1 MTESGSFV
9 QEGIQMTLVTFY
21 QLITQPGAPHMAPP
35 RFPQRAQVD
44 ADGSIPARALRY
56 CEAIRT
62 ANAYGYYLYLP
73 MDLSLRFNGV
83 ETECSIDED
92 GTGTGSN
99 WWPLNAS
106 AHFPGFPTHFN
117 QIAPVY
123 LRDMVPPLVAPGES
137 HGTIQ
142 LWCGSIARTE
152 KDWSLLV
159 RGPVNDSRRSLG
171 YEVLEG
177 IIETDRWG
185 GHLFANIKLL
195 RTDTVITIHAHH
207 AFIQVVPVHRDSY
220 SDAHLDDFAINTEVP
235 DEIWK
240 SYGEIVIGKIVGSRP
255 IGAYAVD
262 VRKRRAAE
270 GR

>member
-1 MTESGSFV
+1 MSV
-9 QEGIQMTLVTFY
+9 VTFY

-35 RFPQRAQVD
+35 RHPHRAAVD
-44 ADGSIPARALRY
+44 ADGTIPAKALRY

-62 ANAYGYYLYLP
+62 ANAYGYHLYLP
-73 MDLSLRFNGV
+73 LDLSLRFDGV
-83 ETECSIDED
+83 EIECSIDED

-106 AHFPGFPTHFN
+106 AHFPGFPDHFN
-117 QIAPVY
+117 QLAPDY
-123 LRDMVPPLVAPGES
+123 LHDMVPPLVTPGETHS
-137 HGTIQ
+137 LVQ
-142 LWCGSIARTE
+142 LWCGSIARTK

-177 IIETDRWG
+177 IIETDQWG

-207 AFIQVVPVHRDSY
+207 PFIQVVPVHRLSY
-220 SDAHLDDFAINTEVP
+220 GDAHLDDYAVDMTIP
-235 DEIWK
+235 DDVWRAF
-240 SYGEIVIGKIVGSRP
+240 GDVVIGKLDGSRP
-255 IGAYAVD
+255 VGAYAVD
-262 VRKRRAAE
+262 VRKRKASE
-270 GR
+270 TKMLGTKE